1 MGRACEGKVAL
12 VAGASQG
19 GTGTGS
25 AIRLAA
31 EGARV
36 AICART
42 ASKLADTL
50 ARIEQV
56 GGTGVMFECDLADP
70 AGGRDTLV
78 ARTEEALGPIDYLVY
93 VAAGGPYAKFE
104 TITLEQLQ
112 LALELNV
119 KAPWLLCQH
128 AVASMRARG
137 AGGSIVNIGTKA
149 ARSLAGPPYADIP
162 PATAGT
168 MYGGTKAALH
178 RFSQGVAAE
187 TYGEG
192 IGVNVLSPLAA
203 IGTPNLR
210 AAGWIPEEMCEP
222 VETMVESVLALLTG
236 DPATLTGQDV
246 FSIELLHELRRPVY
260 DFTGTDL
267 VEGWQPDDLPR
278 YIAARVA
285 SVPLPYDGQTNRG
298 RSSASAASSP

>member
-1 MGRACEGKVAL
+1 MARACEGKVAL

-31 EGARV
+31 EGASV

-42 ASKLADTL
+42 VSKLEDTL
-50 ARIEQV
+50 ARIEEV
-56 GGTGVMFECDLADP
+56 GGSGVMFECDLSDP

-78 ARTEEALGPIDYLVY
+78 ARTEEALGAIDYLVY
-93 VAAGGPYAKFE
+93 VAAGGGYAPFE
-104 TITLEQLQ
+104 TITLDQLQ
-112 LALELNV
+112 TALELNV
-119 KAPWLLCQH
+119 KAPWLLNQQ
-128 AVASMRARG
+128 AITSMRTRG
-137 AGGSIVNIGTKA
+137 AGGAIVNIGTKA
-149 ARSLAGPPYADIP
+149 ARRLIGPPYADIP

-168 MYGGTKAALH
+168 MYAGTKAALH

-187 TYGEG
+187 TYGQG
-192 IGVNVLSPLAA
+192 ISVNVLSPLAA

-210 AAGWIPEEMCEP
+210 AAGWIPDELCEP

-236 DPATLTGQDV
+236 DPLMSTGQDV

-260 DFTGTDL
+260 DVTGSEL

-278 YIAARVA
+278 YMAARA
-285 SVPLPYDGQTNRG
+285 ESVPLQYDGQNR
-298 RSSASAASSP
+298 A